1 MSDPIEQKFTELEHA
16 LTALAACGVSV
27 QFAEI
32 YQCGQ
37 KMTAIILTDVVI
49 SEQGKMTVREGA

>member
-1 MSDPIEQKFTELEHA
+1 MTDKIDDKFKALEHA